1 MYALQ
6 KILSLA
12 VNQIDSE
19 SDAFLR
25 ELLRNYQL
33 PHVELSRPES
43 STQCTNLAVYALES
57 SRVQQ
62 YWVAKT
68 GNK

>member
-43 STQCTNLAVYALES
+43 STRCTNLAVYALES
-57 SRVQQ
+57 LRVHQ
-62 YWVAKT
+62 YWKAKT